1 VAVMTGRNREAI
13 VALLGVMRA
22 AAVYTPVNPE
32 FPAARVERMRE
43 AGGIVFALADAE
55 CAGRAREAFAGAC
68 LDLSRLPLAGSGMS
82 LPAPG
87 GRDAAYMIFTSGT
100 SGQPKGVVVEH
111 ASALNLSQALART
124 VYANVVGEGLRV
136 TVNAPFSFDSSI
148 KQILQLLS
156 GHCLVLVPQEV
167 RSDPQRMLGFLE
179 ERRIDV
185 LDCTP
190 SLFRLLLQAGLD
202 DAHPA
207 LPGRILVGGER
218 FDEASWEVAAGW
230 RRCQVFNL
238 YGPTEA
244 TVNASLARVAEHA
257 RPTIGRALAN
267 VDLHVVDGLGR
278 RKTRGASGELWI
290 GGAGVARG

>member
-1 VAVMTGRNREAI
+1 
-13 VALLGVMRA
+13 
-22 AAVYTPVNPE
+22 
-32 FPAARVERMRE
+32 
-43 AGGIVFALADAE
+43 
-55 CAGRAREAFAGAC
+55 
-68 LDLSRLPLAGSGMS
+68 
-82 LPAPG
+82 
-87 GRDAAYMIFTSGT
+87 MIFTSGT

-111 ASALNLSQALART
+111 ASALNLSQALERT

-218 FDEASWEVAAGW
+218 FDEVSWEVAAGAAA
-230 RRCQVFNL
+230 RCSIS
-238 YGPTEA
+238 
-244 TVNASLARVAEHA
+244 TVLPKPR
-257 RPTIGRALAN
+257 
-267 VDLHVVDGLGR
+267 
-278 RKTRGASGELWI
+278 
-290 GGAGVARG
+290 